1 MTASSEV
8 GGGKDIGEVDI
19 VHIAGGELMWVDETC
34 LNEGEM
40 MVVENKLSDDEEH
53 ALVELELV
61 IVVGLEESEDL

>member
-1 MTASSEV
+1 MTASSVV

-19 VHIAGGELMWVDETC
+19 VHIAGELIWVDETC
-34 LNEGEM
+34 LNEGEL